1 MEDQPI
7 IRPGDLVMLDETKL
21 PGDVEAIPVWNTVY
35 DPFIQNDPAYT
46 QVDFVFFK
54 DVVLILDKPF
64 RDGSVC
70 VLTTRGRV
78 GVAWIGHLRKI
89 F

>member
-1 MEDQPI
+1 MKDQPI

-21 PGDVEAIPVWNTVY
+21 PGDVEAIPVWNNVY
-35 DPFIQNDPAYT
+35 DSFASNDPAYT

-54 DVVLILDKPF
+54 DVVLVLGKPF
-64 RDGSVC
+64 RDGSVR

>member
-21 PGDVEAIPVWNTVY
+21 PGDVEAIPVWNNVY
-35 DPFIQNDPAYT
+35 DPFTPNDPAYT

-54 DVVLILDKPF
+54 DVVLVLDKPF
-64 RDGSVC
+64 RDGSVR
-70 VLTTRGRV
+70 VLTTRGRI

>member
-35 DPFIQNDPAYT
+35 DPFTPNDPAYT

-54 DVVLILDKPF
+54 DVVLVLDKPF
-64 RDGSVC
+64 RDGSVR
-70 VLTTRGRV
+70 VLTTHGRV
-78 GVAWIGHLRKI
+78 GIAWIGHLRKI